1 MKFLKTSKP
10 DFFHGNDI
18 VIVPISGLFNANV
31 CLIRS
36 EKKSFKEMNYS
47 FYYKLSKPN
56 CFLFKH
62 CNLLSLFAFFLLF
75 VCIFF
80 CLISYLSIYN
90 AMIAI
95 WPYIYKL
102 LIIMGKT
109 ALDHGTD
116 LLCKAWTH
124 DIFSLPRLKTLDD
137 LELISGFLS
146 LALPSGIRE
155 NSF

>member
-36 EKKSFKEMNYS
+36 ENKSFKEVNYS
-47 FYYKLSKPN
+47 FYYKLSKAN

-62 CNLLSLFAFFLLF
+62 CNVLSLFAFFFAF

-80 CLISYLSIYN
+80 CLILLKYLQCYDCDMTLYLQVIDYH
-90 AMIAI
+90 
-95 WPYIYKL
+95 
-102 LIIMGKT
+102 GK
-109 ALDHGTD
+109 
-116 LLCKAWTH
+116 
-124 DIFSLPRLKTLDD
+124 
-137 LELISGFLS
+137 
-146 LALPSGIRE
+146 
-155 NSF
+155 NSFGLWN